1 MYSIKATV
9 LQKNL
14 NSFISGPCAGSYGTT
29 LDVPAGANATPES
42 EYWAVPITDPYF
54 VGFRYVVA
62 TTAPTSDSI
71 KCFKLIN
78 TQTNDY
84 FYVVGTIA
92 QWSALAAACCD
103 ASPIPSYLTTLPAIA
118 AQCQDTCTQ
127 DGTNYDAFFAAPA
140 LTGSGTP
147 KYVVQARIDDTVL
160 HQTYATGSTSL
171 ANLITYLN
179 TNLAVGGTWSNP
191 AGKTIRYRDDAA
203 KKVCLTICVL
213 TS

>member
-14 NSFISGPCAGSYGTT
+14 NSFISGPCAGSYGTI

-42 EYWAVPITDPYF
+42 EYWAVPVTNPYF

-62 TTAPTSDSI
+62 EDAPTSDSI

-92 QWSALAAACCD
+92 QWSALAASCCD

-140 LTGSGTP
+140 LPAGR
-147 KYVVQARIDDTVL
+147 YVVQARIDNTVVA
-160 HQTYATGSTSL
+160 QTYATGSTSL

-179 TNLAVGGTWSNP
+179 SHIAVSGTWSNP
-191 AGKTIRYRDDAA
+191 AGNTIRYRAAAA
-203 KKVCLTICVL
+203 KTVCLTVCVL